1 MPINNLNL
9 IYRNNSKAWMTL
21 SIFNE
26 WLSSLNESM
35 KYDNRKILLILD
47 NATVHPIYSDYTNA
61 EIIFF
66 PPNVTSLI
74 QPCDQG
80 IIKNFKDF
88 YKKYLNQKILFELD
102 DLSNVNLQNKDM
114 IIR

>member
-1 MPINNLNL
+1 M
-9 IYRNNSKAWMTL
+9 SL

-26 WLSSLNESM
+26 WLFSINEDM
-35 KYDNRKILLILD
+35 KLKDRKILLILD
-47 NATVHPIYSDYTNA
+47 NATIHPVDTEYSNI

-80 IIKNFKDF
+80 IIKNFKDH
-88 YKKYLNQKILFELD
+88 YKKFLNRKILFELD
-102 DLSNVNLQNKDM
+102 DQNNANLSNNDVMKKN
-114 IIR
+114 